1 MVGTVLHPQ
10 THQWHQSLATLPILR
25 TPLPTQRR
33 NNFISLI
40 ESYLALRRITQ
51 EERQRLA
58 EMFTSIDS
66 DGNGVISRE
75 ELVNTF
81 QQQAGV
87 HVSRE
92 EV

>member
-1 MVGTVLHPQ
+1 
-10 THQWHQSLATLPILR
+10 
-25 TPLPTQRR
+25 
-33 NNFISLI
+33 
-40 ESYLALRRITQ
+40 
-51 EERQRLA
+51 
-58 EMFTSIDS
+58 MFTSIDS